1 MDYSEYKKTYQ
12 KISFYDQIRNNK
24 IKSWILMIIIVG
36 IIVALMYII
45 AQVYNP
51 ALTFV
56 FLIIGI
62 VFSLLYVWI
71 GYYFSDKIALA
82 SVKAYE
88 ANDKKY
94 NHLNN
99 LVDGLSLAAGLQKP
113 KVYIMPSQELNAFAT
128 GRNPENGVVCVT
140 EGLLDKLND
149 KELEGVIAH
158 ELIHIRNLY
167 IRFVTLAI
175 VLVGLIAII
184 SEVFLRSLFFSN
196 SDDKDNKN
204 ILFLIIGIAIAIL
217 APILANLVQLAI
229 SRKREY
235 MADAGAVQLTRDNTG
250 LINALK
256 KISKYY
262 ETNEKT
268 IANKTVSS
276 MFISSPFSGKSLS
289 NLFSTHPSTESR
301 IKALEAM

>member
-1 MDYSEYKKTYQ
+1 MDYKEYAEKYKKV
-12 KISFYDQIRNNK
+12 SFYDQIRNNT
-24 IKSWILMIIIVG
+24 IKSWILMLLIVG
-36 IIVALMYII
+36 IIIGLMYVI

-51 ALTFV
+51 ALTFL

-62 VFSLLYVWI
+62 IFSLIYVFI
-71 GYYFSDKIALA
+71 GYYFSDKIALS
-82 SVKAYE
+82 SVKAQE
-88 ANDKKY
+88 AIDPKY
-94 NHLNN
+94 KHLNN
-99 LVDGLSLAAGLQKP
+99 IVEGLALAGGLPKP
-113 KVYIMPSQELNAFAT
+113 RVYIMPSKELNAFAT
-128 GRNPENGVVCVT
+128 GRDPEHSVVCVT
-140 EGLLDKLND
+140 EGLLEKLND

-158 ELIHIRNLY
+158 ELTHIRNY
-167 IRFVTLAI
+167 DIKFVTLAI

-184 SEVFLRSLFFSN
+184 SEIFLRSLFFSN
-196 SDDKDNKN
+196 SGDKDNKN
-204 ILFLIIGIAIAIL
+204 VVFLIIGIVIAIL

-276 MFISSPFSGKSLS
+276 MFISSPFSSKSIS
-289 NLFSTHPSTESR
+289 NLFSTHPSTELR
-301 IKALEAM
+301 IKVLEQM